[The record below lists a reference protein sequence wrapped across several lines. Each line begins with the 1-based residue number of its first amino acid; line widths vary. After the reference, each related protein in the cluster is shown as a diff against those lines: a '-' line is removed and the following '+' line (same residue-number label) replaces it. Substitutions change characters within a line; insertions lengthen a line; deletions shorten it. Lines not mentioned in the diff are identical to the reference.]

1 MVYDVSSEDIKT
13 VSLIGHLGN
22 ITSLKMKDDVLYS
35 TSDVSEI
42 FAWTLEDGK
51 GYVVEK

>member
-1 MVYDVSSEDIKT
+1 LVYDVSSEDIKT
-13 VSLIGHLGN
+13 ISLIGHVGN
-22 ITSLKMKDDVLYS
+22 ITSLKMKHDILYS
-35 TSDVSEI
+35 TSDANEI